1 VAKKDYYALGSR
13 HQFKERGEDLTIR
26 HVPTGRMVVFPA
38 FLDLFSDN
46 FSSQWNAED
55 VYGRMD
61 PIATFVNTRRS
72 LSVAWWVP
80 ADSFEHAEENLAKA
94 NQLISFLYPLYAGK
108 PNSGATV
115 INQGPLM
122 RVSFGNLIRN
132 AKTGRGLLG
141 YMNGFTFDPALE
153 YGMFNRRGVM
163 VTDPRLAGQNP
174 QWNEYYPKTFRLNFE
189 FNVLH
194 EHDLGYR
201 KSSRGK
207 YIYNDPAA
215 QINNR
220 TFPYHTEKTP
230 DESKKTSPEEKARL
244 ERQARV
250 NRDPLKGGDD
260 PNLPPL
266 VGLDGKPLSRIS
278 RPNPDPNGP
287 GKAGTFNIF
296 GDNKD

>member
-1 VAKKDYYALGSR
+1 VAKKDFYSLGSR
-13 HQFKERGEDLTIR
+13 HQFKERGEDLTIS
-26 HVPTGRMVVFPA
+26 HVPTGEDVAFPA

-94 NQLISFLYPLYAGK
+94 NKLISFLYPLYDNKG
-108 PNSGATV
+108 NGGATV

-153 YGMFNRRGVM
+153 YGMFNRRAMFSSDLKKDKNGK
-163 VTDPRLAGQNP
+163 RRNP
-174 QWNEYYPKTFRLNFE
+174 QWNEYYPKTFRMNFE
-189 FNVLH
+189 FTVLH
-194 EHDLGYR
+194 EHSLGFKR
-201 KSSRGK
+201 PSRTGGNYNGK
-207 YIYNDPAA
+207 GINENNYPYTSDRTAEGALISKTRRVKNRGPAG
-215 QINNR
+215 
-220 TFPYHTEKTP
+220 K
-230 DESKKTSPEEKARL
+230 
-244 ERQARV
+244 
-250 NRDPLKGGDD
+250 D
-260 PNLPPL
+260 PNTP
-266 VGLDGKPLSRIS
+266 R
-278 RPNPDPNGP
+278 
-287 GKAGTFNIF
+287 KAGTFNIF
-296 GDNKD
+296 GGNNED